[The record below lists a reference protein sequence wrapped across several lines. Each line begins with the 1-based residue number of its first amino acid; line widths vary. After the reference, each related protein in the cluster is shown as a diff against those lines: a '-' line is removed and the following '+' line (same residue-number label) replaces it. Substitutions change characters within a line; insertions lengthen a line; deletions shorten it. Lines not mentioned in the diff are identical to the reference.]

1 VEKVIK
7 KYKLNDNSQEIDDR
21 LYWQNQSIEFKIEI
35 LESLREDAIKLGL
48 YPEQDENQQRFRR
61 VLRVIKKSE
70 LRKNK
75 EKSGRKTD
83 LEDLDK
89 LV

>member
-1 VEKVIK
+1 MQKVIK

-48 YPEQDENQQRFRR
+48 YPDQDENQQRLRSVF
-61 VLRVIKKSE
+61 RVIKQK
-70 LRKNK
+70 
-75 EKSGRKTD
+75 
-83 LEDLDK
+83 
-89 LV
+89 

>member
-1 VEKVIK
+1 MEKVIK

-48 YPEQDENQQRFRR
+48 YPDQDENQQRFRR
-61 VLRVIKKSE
+61 VLRVIKQK
-70 LRKNK
+70 
-75 EKSGRKTD
+75 
-83 LEDLDK
+83 
-89 LV
+89 